1 MSLAIAGMGWVT
13 PLGNG
18 VDAVWESLLRGDEAS
33 ATAISEQFG
42 DRSYSAFRVPESAV
56 TGLAHPRLR
65 RASVISRFAATA
77 GLEALQAAGLKVD
90 SQNAGRIALI
100 FAISNG
106 GVIYTKRFYRDVV
119 ETGAQS
125 ASPLLFPETVFN
137 APASH
142 LAAIL
147 GVTGTTYTVVGDGAV
162 GLLAIKMAEDVMTD
176 KSLDY
181 CLVVGTEEI
190 DWLLCDAYRRWR
202 LLRSA
207 PPIEPFGKQK
217 RGMILSEGAGAILL
231 AREGTIIIERAHPGG
246 CYGRRAE
253 AEEILKGILRD
264 LSRVEIDFV
273 ISSAN
278 GTFIDQAEQGALE
291 QVIPNAIT
299 YAAKPALGESV
310 GASGLWQVILGA
322 QALRSW
328 GTSACAA
335 RRPSYFVAAFAF
347 THGSGWRG
355 PGNHLKLWSQ
365 SASSRL
371 ATGPSLML
379 RSHCRA
385 RNSRRPP
392 YQFFVTYVKSV
403 VRTQPARNCVQ
414 RSGTSR
420 QVNFPSAISSHA
432 ALGG

>member
-13 PLGNG
+13 PLGTG
-18 VDAVWESLLRGDEAS
+18 VDIVWERLLHGDEAS
-33 ATAISEQFG
+33 ATPISEQFG
-42 DRSYSAFRVPESAV
+42 DRSYSAFRVPESAL

-77 GLEALQAAGLKVD
+77 GLDALQAAGVKVN

-147 GVTGTTYTVVGDGAV
+147 GVTGTTYTIVGDGAV
-162 GLLAIKMAEDVMTD
+162 GLLAIKMAEGVMTN

-181 CLVVGTEEI
+181 CLIVGTEEV

-202 LLRSA
+202 LLRPA

-217 RGMILSEGAGAILL
+217 RGMILSEGAGAIVL
-231 AREGTIIIERAHPGG
+231 ARGGPITVERAHPGG
-246 CYGRRAE
+246 CYGKRGE
-253 AEEILKGILRD
+253 AEEVLKGILRD
-264 LSRVEIDFV
+264 LSEVEIDVV

-291 QVIPNAIT
+291 QVIPDAVT

-310 GASGLWQVILGA
+310 GASGLWQVIVGA
-322 QALRSW
+322 QALLHRELPPVLHADLAISLRLSRSRM
-328 GTSACAA
+328 S
-335 RRPSYFVAAFAF
+335 VAGAQRAIVLS
-347 THGSGWRG
+347 SGVNQQVAG
-355 PGNHLKLWSQ
+355 L
-365 SASSRL
+365 RL
-371 ATGPSLML
+371 AL
-379 RSHCRA
+379 R
-385 RNSRRPP
+385 
-392 YQFFVTYVKSV
+392 
-403 VRTQPARNCVQ
+403 
-414 RSGTSR
+414 
-420 QVNFPSAISSHA
+420 
-432 ALGG
+432 